1 MTKMNSLARWI
12 KTTLCLTMCVGLAHE
27 ARALDASI
35 ERALLIQVAH
45 YTCSDGGEW
54 LRCYRQ
60 DPKNCESIAANFIA
74 PCVASI
80 ARPAK
85 SPMSEE
91 DGTALAT
98 KLSSCFNQRF
108 MGSYGSYKLNTPEC
122 ATPPKHL
129 R

>member
-1 MTKMNSLARWI
+1 MHSRFLSILAGCCAA
-12 KTTLCLTMCVGLAHE
+12 TGLLFTGNAC
-27 ARALDASI
+27 ALDDLI
-35 ERALLIQVAH
+35 EQALVTQVTH

-60 DPKNCESIAANFIA
+60 DPKECKSIANNFIA
-74 PCVASI
+74 PCVAAI

-98 KLSSCFNQRF
+98 KLSTCFNQRF
-108 MGSYGSYKLNTPEC
+108 LGSYGSYKLTSPEC
-122 ATPPKHL
+122 AKPPSHL

>member
-1 MTKMNSLARWI
+1 MNQRFLSSVLGGFAIMCLAF
-12 KTTLCLTMCVGLAHE
+12 APE
-27 ARALDASI
+27 ARALDELI
-35 ERALLIQVAH
+35 ERALVTQVTH

-60 DPKNCESIAANFIA
+60 DPKDCRSIANNFVA
-74 PCVASI
+74 PCVAAI

-98 KLSSCFNQRF
+98 KLSTCFNQRF
-108 MGSYGSYKLNTPEC
+108 LGSYGSYKLPSPEC
-122 ATPPKHL
+122 AKPPSHL